1 MNIHSVTPGFRTP
14 QLGNS
19 NPALSNFTRLTSSG
33 DRSFGW
39 TLAILAVSLL
49 AAFSFTG
56 IAQAK
61 TDVNAG
67 TGVEVNIGSQG
78 GVLVRGAKVTGVSST
93 TVNANTSLGSSILG
107 WVVKTDN
114 DTDFTAVKGAT
125 AGIANIAVGDIIS
138 FRGNIDQ
145 SMSGLNVKA
154 QVVKDWTSVE
164 TKKTITGIVSSINAT
179 LNSFVVV
186 HGSGTTTVQVASS
199 TDIDKDGDNATFADI
214 VLNAKVKIVGMLN
227 NSTNILSALSVDID
241 ADNDGHE
248 DEEHSRKEF
257 RNWLKAN
264 FNTNFKF
271 WFH

>member
-1 MNIHSVTPGFRTP
+1 MKPSSYIRARVRLTSNRRVSTMNIHS
-14 QLGNS
+14 LN
-19 NPALSNFTRLTSSG
+19 
-33 DRSFGW
+33 RSFGW
-39 TLAILAVSLL
+39 TLAVLAVSLV
-49 AAFSFTG
+49 AGFSFTG
-56 IAQAK
+56 VAHAK

-93 TVNANTSLGSSILG
+93 TVNANTSLGSSILS
-107 WVVKTDN
+107 WVVKTDG

-125 AGIANIAVGDIIS
+125 AGIANVMVGDIIS

-154 QVVKDWTSVE
+154 QVVKDWTAVE
-164 TKKTITGIVSSINAT
+164 TKKTINGIVTSINTT
-179 LNSFVVV
+179 LNSFTVA
-186 HGSGTTTVQVASS
+186 HGNSTTTVQVASS
-199 TDIDKDGDNATFADI
+199 TDIDKDGGNATFADI

-227 NSTNILSALSVDID
+227 ASSNVLSALSVDID
-241 ADNDGHE
+241 ADNDGHDDRE
-248 DEEHSRKEF
+248 NSRKEF

-264 FNTNFKF
+264 FNSNFKL